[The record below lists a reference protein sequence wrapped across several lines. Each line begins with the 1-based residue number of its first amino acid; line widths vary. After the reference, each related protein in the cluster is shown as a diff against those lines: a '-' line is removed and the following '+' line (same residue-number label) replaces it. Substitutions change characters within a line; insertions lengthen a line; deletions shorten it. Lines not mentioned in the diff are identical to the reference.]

1 MSDKP
6 LVLKAVQEVF
16 DERFE
21 KEMKELD
28 NKTKAEIIEKMML
41 PETNIME
48 YINSQKN
55 ALSKD
60 DLLQICDKLIE
71 SVESIVDEKKTKLI
85 MRYAAEGLRHDEL
98 WGEDKLH
105 YCHTFVVPE
114 GTYSIDNDY
123 FRGCDFLKTIVVPD
137 SVKLIYDSAFEWC
150 DDNVIIKCKHNSYVA
165 DYAKEHSLLYEYSDK
180 PNENTPISVYSNL
193 TSDYQSED
201 FQSEIIGGGYPVQI
215 CVNTAE
221 KYAYCI
227 PLPLTDN
234 EYTAE
239 YNTAYRDCVNYGKV
253 SCYGYEDYNRL
264 ASELADKL
272 DYRNRLEQGE
282 SDELDACFAYNDDY
296 ENDYSRGR

>member
-1 MSDKP
+1 MSKYKRYRKVEYTMSDKP
-6 LVLKAVQEVF
+6 LVLKAIQEVF

-28 NKTKAEIIEKMML
+28 NKTKAEI
-41 PETNIME
+41 
-48 YINSQKN
+48 
-55 ALSKD
+55 
-60 DLLQICDKLIE
+60 
-71 SVESIVDEKKTKLI
+71 
-85 MRYAAEGLRHDEL
+85 
-98 WGEDKLH
+98 
-105 YCHTFVVPE
+105 
-114 GTYSIDNDY
+114 
-123 FRGCDFLKTIVVPD
+123 
-137 SVKLIYDSAFEWC
+137 
-150 DDNVIIKCKHNSYVA
+150 
-165 DYAKEHSLLYEYSDK
+165 SLYSD
-180 PNENTPISVYSNL
+180 L

-227 PLPLTDN
+227 PLALTDN

-282 SDELDACFAYNDDY
+282 GDELDACFAYNDDY
-296 ENDYSRGR
+296 EDEDTRGR